1 METVTLG
8 SKGQVSIPRPALRR
22 LGLAGGELLL
32 VETTADGAIVLRP
45 AAVYPIEIYSD
56 ARVGELLSED
66 EMPAKIAARVHK
78 ALGRKQPPKP

>member
-1 METVTLG
+1 MDTVTLG
-8 SKGQVSIPRPALRR
+8 SKGQVSIPKPTLQR

-56 ARVGELLSED
+56 DRVSEFLAED
-66 EMPAKIAARVHK
+66 EMPPEVAAKARK
-78 ALGRKQPPKP
+78 ALGKSESPKR